1 MYISEHIR
9 YAGVDDLKID
19 LFEGQY
25 TVPHGMSYHSYVLR
39 DNKSVV
45 FDTVD
50 AAFSEEWLTTVGCAL
65 DGVAPDYLVVQHME
79 PDHSGSLAAFLTR
92 YPNTIVVANAKTFTM
107 MTNFFPALP
116 LDGRKHIVA
125 NGDTLSVGAHVLH
138 FIFAPM
144 VHWPE
149 VMVTYEET
157 EKVLFSADAFGKFGA
172 IGTDEPWS
180 EEARR
185 YYIGI
190 VGKFGMQVQ
199 ALLRAAAQ
207 LDIRMICP
215 LHGEILSGDLS
226 EYLRLYQTWSSY
238 QPETDGV
245 VIAYTSV
252 YGHTRQAA
260 TYLEER
266 LRESGRPCVLYDLAR
281 CDMSQAVAAA
291 FRYSAL
297 VLATTTY
304 NTDVFP
310 PMRQFIEHL
319 TERNY
324 QKRKVGLIENG
335 SWAPT
340 AAKLMREML
349 SGAKDL
355 VWVEPAVRILSALKG
370 DDLRAIEEL
379 AQALT

>member
-9 YAGVDDLKID
+9 YVGVNDLKID

-25 TVPHGMSYHSYVLR
+25 AVPHGMSYHSYVLR
-39 DNKSVV
+39 DGKSVV

-50 AAFSEEWLTTVGCAL
+50 AAFSDEWLANLSAAL
-65 DGVAPDYLVVQHME
+65 DGTAPDYLVVQHME
-79 PDHSGSLAAFLTR
+79 PDHSGSLAAFLSQ
-92 YPNTIVVANAKTFTM
+92 YPETVVVANAKTFTM
-107 MTNFFPALP
+107 MANFFPSLV
-116 LDGRKHIVA
+116 LDGRKHVVA
-125 NGDTLSVGAHVLH
+125 NGDTLPIGSHMLH

-157 EKVLFSADAFGKFGA
+157 EKILFSADAFGKFGA
-172 IGTDEPWS
+172 MGTDEPWT

-190 VGKFGMQVQ
+190 VGKYGTQVQ

-260 TYLEER
+260 TYLQEL

-281 CDMSQAVAAA
+281 CDMSQAVADA

-304 NTDVFP
+304 NTGIFP

-324 QKRKVGLIENG
+324 QKRKIGLIENG

-340 AAKLMREML
+340 AAKVMREML
-349 SGAKDL
+349 AGAKDL
-355 VWVEPAVRILSALKG
+355 QWVEPTIRILSSLKD
-370 DDLRAIEEL
+370 DDLHAIKDL
-379 AQALT
+379 AQALA

>member
-9 YAGVDDLKID
+9 YAGVNDLKID

-25 TVPHGMSYHSYVLR
+25 AVPHGMSYHSYVLR
-39 DNKSVV
+39 DGQSVV

-50 AAFSEEWLTTVGCAL
+50 AAFSEEWLTNVTDAL
-65 DGVAPDYLVVQHME
+65 DSTSPDYLVVQHME
-79 PDHSGSLAAFLTR
+79 PDHSGSLAAFLSK
-92 YPNTIVVANAKTFTM
+92 YPQAVVVANAKTFTM
-107 MTNFFPALP
+107 MANFFPSLALE
-116 LDGRKHIVA
+116 GRKHVVA
-125 NGDTLSVGAHVLH
+125 NGDTLSVGTHVLH

-172 IGTDEPWS
+172 AGTDEPWV

-190 VGKFGMQVQ
+190 VGKYGMQVQ
-199 ALLRAAAQ
+199 ALLRAVAQ
-207 LDIRMICP
+207 FDIQMICP
-215 LHGEILSGDLS
+215 LHGEVLSGDLS

-238 QPETDGV
+238 QPETDGTI
-245 VIAYTSV
+245 IAYTSV
-252 YGHTRQAA
+252 YGHTRQAVA
-260 TYLEER
+260 YLETR
-266 LRESGRPCVLYDLAR
+266 LRESGCPCVVYDLAR
-281 CDMSQAVAAA
+281 CDMSRAVADA
-291 FRYSAL
+291 FRYSSL

-304 NTDVFP
+304 NADIFP

-319 TERNY
+319 TARNY

-340 AAKLMREML
+340 AAKVMREML

-355 VWVEPAVRILSALKG
+355 VWIEPTVRILSSLKD
-370 DDLRAIEEL
+370 DDLHSIQEL
-379 AQALT
+379 AQALA